1 MSGPE
6 VRSAERVD
14 LRFEM
19 PAVDDPPETEVG
31 VILLGLDAD
40 RLLAGLG
47 MAALAEDAGRIAVA
61 VDRVRHGRP
70 GPDTAAL
77 VAAGAQFWLRMR
89 PALQRACPSP
99 SRSASVRQAWNR
111 AFGALGHEALGPVG
125 TAARVYLTAC
135 WMRRS
140 EVDALV

>member
-1 MSGPE
+1 MSGQE
-6 VRSAERVD
+6 VRAEERVD
-14 LRFEM
+14 LRFAM

-31 VILLGLDAD
+31 IILLGLDAD

-77 VAAGAQFWLRMR
+77 VRAGAAFWLRMR
-89 PALQRACPSP
+89 PALEAAYPSP

-111 AFGALGHEALGPVG
+111 AFGALGSGALGPVG
-125 TAARVYLTAC
+125 MAARVYLTAC
-135 WMRRS
+135 WMRRA

>member
-19 PAVDDPPETEVG
+19 PAVNDPPETEVG

-47 MAALAEDAGRIAVA
+47 MASLAEDAGRIAAA
-61 VDRVRHGRP
+61 VDRVRHGKP
-70 GPDTAAL
+70 GADADAL
-77 VAAGAQFWLRMR
+77 LRAGVEYWLRMR
-89 PALQRACPSP
+89 PVLEAAYPSP
-99 SRSASVRQAWNR
+99 SRSASVRQAWGR
-111 AFGALGHEALGPVG
+111 AFGALGPSVLGPVG
-125 TAARVYLTAC
+125 VAARVYLTAC
-135 WMRRS
+135 WLRRS